1 MAVEK
6 QIEMDLGEVPDNTI
20 GIDPVSGNEIPLGST
35 PENVRDDIPA
45 NLSEGE
51 MVIAADVVN
60 YHGVKLFEDLRKEA
74 KLGFAKMEETGRI
87 GGEPMEEDSIDIEL
101 TIEDL
106 EVMDTPEVEEAFMG
120 KLFTGKKDDDD
131 DEPRDRSYSAI
142 VKRAKAS
149 KDKPKNRA
157 EAFLK
162 ALREKSDRPKLKKKP
177 SKSDDDTGPSIAEQ
191 INFGGDKPFIERFLE
206 GLGFDEGGLTAQV
219 IVYGPDGT
227 AYPTPQAAIDAGVTD
242 YSMTPPS
249 QQKQPFY
256 SQKGGFDLGAVE
268 TPTVQIVEYVNDDG
282 HRIFITFL
290 NGEPTTEIPE
300 GYYPA
305 GDPID
310 VGVVGGDEG
319 VVDGEVPT
327 DPVEEVLGGSASAA
341 SGSDNDDPGTNFEP
355 PEPVNYKEL
364 TMEELTKMV
373 EDQKTLGSKI
383 IGGLNPLIK
392 LAMWDSTRRV
402 KNEIKRRRDDPYTSE
417 VDKMRYDQ
425 LLELADRDEPG
436 LISTLLGKIT
446 GKEPNVPEART
457 PEQTSALY
465 NQLEK
470 MKQAYTPD
478 VQEANDK
485 TTPGVPKTAAQI
497 IQDEIDIKRIED
509 NMAPRPPKPTAPA
522 PAYTAPG
529 SDPYAEDRSDQ
540 SSSPPVKTTV
550 DKPEVRGN
558 TRLERDAQRRRDRQ
572 EANKNIT
579 GSTARKTGVA
589 KSATRGLGTT
599 DKKGG
604 AELDSRFGITGLD
617 KGGIAS
623 KKKKKKKS
631 K

>member
-6 QIEMDLGEVPDNTI
+6 QIEMDLGDVPDNTI
-20 GIDPVSGNEIPLGST
+20 GVDPVSGNEIPLGST
-35 PENVRDDIPA
+35 AENVRDDIPA

-51 MVIAADVVN
+51 IVIAADVVN
-60 YHGVKLFEDLRKEA
+60 FHGVKLFEDLRKEA
-74 KLGFAKMEETGRI
+74 KMGYAQMAEDGRI

-162 ALREKSDRPKLKKKP
+162 ALREKSDKPKLKKKP

-227 AYPTPQAAIDAGVTD
+227 AYPTPQAAIDAGVTE

-268 TPTVQIVEYVNDDG
+268 TPTVQVVEYVNDDG

-319 VVDGEVPT
+319 VVEGEVPT
-327 DPVEEVLGGSASAA
+327 DPVDGSTSSPAA
-341 SGSDNDDPGTNFEP
+341 SGSDMGDDDGMDI
-355 PEPVNYKEL
+355 PESINYKEL
-364 TMEELTKMV
+364 TLDELKDMVDDMSSFGTKLMNTSLITR
-373 EDQKTLGSKI
+373 TLLKI
-383 IGGLNPLIK
+383 QNKQTIK
-392 LAMWDSTRRV
+392 EIERR
-402 KNEIKRRRDDPYTSE
+402 ITDPNVSE
-417 VDKMRYDQ
+417 VDKMRYKN
-425 LLELADRDEPG
+425 LLELANREQPN
-436 LISTLLGKIT
+436 LIQTIGDKLTKNTLGRKAEQIPKPVIPDVDYSDPTLA
-446 GKEPNVPEART
+446 PT
-457 PEQTSALY
+457 P
-465 NQLEK
+465 
-470 MKQAYTPD
+470 YTPD
-478 VQEANDK
+478 TQKESNK

-509 NMAPRPPKPTAPA
+509 NMAPRPPRPTAPA
-522 PAYTAPG
+522 PSYTKPMN
-529 SDPYAEDRSDQ
+529 DPYAEDRSNQ
-540 SSSPPVKTTV
+540 SSSKTTV

-558 TRLERDAQRRRDRQ
+558 TKLEKDAQRRRDRQ

-579 GSTARKTGVA
+579 GSTARKTDVA
-589 KSATRGLGTT
+589 RSATRGLGTT

-604 AELDSRFGITGLD
+604 AALDSRFGISGLD